1 MEIILTGAPT
11 SASEMER
18 FGIVNRVIP
27 LDQDVLEAALKVA
40 EVTAAFSSPAAQLA
54 KQAVK
59 AGMCEPSLLPT
70 FTIQPRIKK
79 IPEKHGPNEES
90 QRKPQH

>member
-1 MEIILTGAPT
+1 METILTGVPT
-11 SASEMER
+11 PASEMER

-27 LDQDVLEAALKVA
+27 LGQDVLEASLKFA

-54 KQAVK
+54 KQTVK
-59 AGMCEPSLLPT
+59 AGMCEPAFRPT

-79 IPEKHGPNEES
+79 IPEKHEPNEES
-90 QRKPQH
+90 QRKLQY